1 MEHGCFAPV
10 PQLRALE
17 AEPDMSIKYL
27 IFFFVIVFLG
37 CDRGGNNL
45 TLEGELAPNIRDLV
59 GKPLEDV
66 WEKVYQTSNHEV
78 WVDSTNHVVV
88 FMKNGYAELVYS
100 DIDGSQFVDH
110 YFNEEHLL
118 TSEVSDTK
126 KRLIVYK
133 KEADGNVWWYV
144 DNEFDGEPNVKLLP
158 GKEDSVLKLKT
169 VEVSSG
175 NEVSNNSVRP
185 IVSESA
191 D

>member
-1 MEHGCFAPV
+1 M
-10 PQLRALE
+10 
-17 AEPDMSIKYL
+17 KYL
-27 IFFFVIVFLG
+27 ICFFVIFFLG
-37 CDRGGNNL
+37 CDSRENNPIIK
-45 TLEGELAPNIRDLV
+45 GELAPNIRDLV

-66 WEKVYQTSNHEV
+66 WEKVYQTSSHEI

-88 FMKNGYAELVYS
+88 FIKNGYAELVYS
-100 DIDGSQFVDH
+100 DIDGMQFVDH

-144 DNEFDGEPNVKLLP
+144 DKEYDGEPNVKLVP
-158 GKEDSVLKLKT
+158 GKEDSALKLKT
-169 VEVSSG
+169 IEVSSG
-175 NEVSNNSVRP
+175 VETSSNSMQPTANA
-185 IVSESA
+185 SA